1 MFVSSASAT
10 DTGLRRSINED
21 SLLVREDLGCFLV
34 ADGLGGHAAGE
45 AASRTAVDGVVKF
58 IEATRAGPSEQTWPV
73 PFDPQQSM
81 NANRLR
87 AGFQMGNQ
95 LIARQIASS
104 SELRGMSTTAVAV
117 LLDEDATTGTLAHVG
132 DSRAYMFHE
141 GRLEQLTRDHSWV
154 EEQIQLGTLT
164 ESAALQHPWRNVVTR
179 AMSGTED
186 LEVDLKEVSLEPGN
200 RLLLCSDGLSS
211 VLSDEEIADRL
222 RRESDL
228 SDACRSLIQGANDGG
243 GPDNV
248 TVIVLDIH
256 AR

>member
-1 MFVSSASAT
+1 M
-10 DTGLRRSINED
+10 
-21 SLLVREDLGCFLV
+21 
-34 ADGLGGHAAGE
+34 
-45 AASRTAVDGVVKF
+45 
-58 IEATRAGPSEQTWPV
+58 
-73 PFDPQQSM
+73 
-81 NANRLR
+81 
-87 AGFQMGNQ
+87 
-95 LIARQIASS
+95 
-104 SELRGMSTTAVAV
+104 
-117 LLDEDATTGTLAHVG
+117 
-132 DSRAYMFHE
+132 
-141 GRLEQLTRDHSWV
+141 

-248 TVIVLDIH
+248 PVIVLDIH